1 VRIHQQVL
9 DFLSPVLSSIPHS
22 PAKLCIALSGG
33 LDSCVLL
40 SALLAAQKQLAFALH
55 AIHVHNGLSPNADA
69 WAEFCV
75 ANCQTL
81 KVPCQVV
88 HVNVDK
94 KAGLGIE
101 AAARK
106 ARYEALLKSDADF
119 IVLAHHQDD
128 QAETYLLQLLRGAGV
143 KGLSA
148 MSVIDSKRRLLRPLL
163 SIPRLEIEDY
173 ARHANLK
180 WVEDESNQDTHYDRN
195 FIRHALTPLLTQ
207 RFPSVQAV
215 LARSASHMAEASS
228 LLDDLAALDAQT
240 CIHDAKV
247 NLLELAK
254 LSEVRAKNLIR
265 WWLAGFGFSLPS
277 KERLDEILQ
286 QLLHAKADATIK
298 LVIDAG
304 KVNLRRYQGYA
315 FIEADAKAL
324 PIAMTWQGESALEL
338 PDGSRLLFERK
349 LGEGL
354 AIDRLGVHQ
363 LRIAHRHGGERFKPD
378 LHRPTRTLKHL
389 LQESNMPPWLRDRLP
404 LIYFDDALAVVPT
417 IGVSCLMHAA
427 EHELGLVIT
436 WLASN

>member
-1 VRIHQQVL
+1 MRIHQQVL
-9 DFLSPVLSSIPHS
+9 DFLSSVLSSIPHS

-55 AIHVHNGLSPNADA
+55 AIHVHHGLSPNADA

-75 ANCQTL
+75 ARCQAL

-106 ARYEALLKSDADF
+106 ARYEALFQSDADF

-148 MSVIDSKRRLLRPLL
+148 MSAIDSKRRLLRPLL

-195 FIRHALTPLLTQ
+195 FIRHALTPLLSQ

-228 LLDDLAALDAQT
+228 LLDDLATLDAQT
-240 CIHDAKV
+240 CVHDTKV

-254 LSEVRAKNLIR
+254 LSEVRAKNLMR

-324 PIAMTWQGESALEL
+324 PIAMIWQGESALEL

-349 LGEGL
+349 AGEGL
-354 AIDRLGVHQ
+354 AIERLGVHQ

-378 LHRPTRTLKHL
+378 LQRPTRTLKHL

-417 IGVSCLMHAA
+417 IGVSCLMQAA

-436 WLASN
+436 WLTSN

>member
-1 VRIHQQVL
+1 MRIHQQVL
-9 DFLSPVLSSIPHS
+9 DFLSSVLSSIPHS

-55 AIHVHNGLSPNADA
+55 AIHVHHGLSPNADA

-75 ANCQTL
+75 ARCQAL

-106 ARYEALLKSDADF
+106 ARYEALLQSDADF

-148 MSVIDSKRRLLRPLL
+148 MSAIDSKRRLLRPLL

-195 FIRHALTPLLTQ
+195 FIRHALTPLLSQ

-228 LLDDLAALDAQT
+228 LLDDLATLDAQT
-240 CIHDAKV
+240 CVHDTKV

-254 LSEVRAKNLIR
+254 LSEVRAKNLMR

-324 PIAMTWQGESALEL
+324 PIAMIWQGESALEL

-349 LGEGL
+349 PGEGL
-354 AIDRLGVHQ
+354 AIERLGVHQ

-417 IGVSCLMHAA
+417 IGVSCLMQAE

-436 WLASN
+436 WLTSI

>member
-1 VRIHQQVL
+1 MRIHQQVL
-9 DFLSPVLSSIPHS
+9 DFLSPVLSSITHS

-55 AIHVHNGLSPNADA
+55 AIHVHHGLSPNADA

-75 ANCQTL
+75 ARCQAL

-106 ARYEALLKSDADF
+106 ARYEALLQSDADF

-148 MSVIDSKRRLLRPLL
+148 MSAIDSKRRLLRPLL

-228 LLDDLAALDAQT
+228 LLDDLATIDAQT
-240 CIHDAKV
+240 CVHDTKV

-254 LSEVRAKNLIR
+254 LSEVRAKNLMR

-277 KERLDEILQ
+277 KERLDETLQ

-324 PIAMTWQGESALEL
+324 PIAMIWHGESALEL

-349 LGEGL
+349 AGEGL
-354 AIDRLGVHQ
+354 AIERLGVHQ

-417 IGVSCLMHAA
+417 IGVSCLMQAA

-436 WLASN
+436 WLTSN

>member
-1 VRIHQQVL
+1 MRIHQQVL
-9 DFLSPVLSSIPHS
+9 DFLSSVLSSIPHS

-55 AIHVHNGLSPNADA
+55 AIHVHHGLSPNADA

-75 ANCQTL
+75 ARCQAL
-81 KVPCQVV
+81 EVPCQVV

-148 MSVIDSKRRLLRPLL
+148 MSAIDSKRRLLRPLL

-195 FIRHALTPLLTQ
+195 FIRHALTPLLSQ

-215 LARSASHMAEASS
+215 LARSANHMAEASS
-228 LLDDLAALDAQT
+228 LLDDLATLDAQT
-240 CIHDAKV
+240 CVHDTKV

-254 LSEVRAKNLIR
+254 LSEVRAKNLMR

-324 PIAMTWQGESALEL
+324 PIAMIWQGESALEL

-349 LGEGL
+349 AGEGL
-354 AIDRLGVHQ
+354 AIERLGVHQ

-417 IGVSCLMHAA
+417 IGVSCLMQAE

-436 WLASN
+436 WLTSN

>member
-1 VRIHQQVL
+1 MRIHQQVL
-9 DFLSPVLSSIPHS
+9 DFLSSVLSSIPHS

-40 SALLAAQKQLAFALH
+40 SALLAAQKQLAFTLH
-55 AIHVHNGLSPNADA
+55 AIHVHHGLSPNADA

-75 ANCQTL
+75 ARCQAL

-106 ARYEALLKSDADF
+106 ARYEALLQSDADF

-148 MSVIDSKRRLLRPLL
+148 MSAIDSKRRLLRPLL

-195 FIRHALTPLLTQ
+195 FIRHALTPLLSQ

-215 LARSASHMAEASS
+215 LARSANHMAEASS
-228 LLDDLAALDAQT
+228 LLDDLATLDAQR
-240 CIHDAKV
+240 CVHDTKV

-254 LSEVRAKNLIR
+254 LSEVRAKNLMR

-324 PIAMTWQGESALEL
+324 PIAMIWQGESALEL

-349 LGEGL
+349 QGEGL
-354 AIDRLGVHQ
+354 AIERLGVHQ

-417 IGVSCLMHAA
+417 IGVSCLMQAA